1 MQLLAC
7 VSEAAG
13 LGQDGSQGY
22 RCAET
27 NDLLWAARN
36 LTTQGPDPQPD
47 GGETVMRTA
56 RYLAPA
62 AIVIAHSSTTAE
74 VVCRHLQV
82 PPPPIASLGCQVVH
96 LRNCRDPHAQSCSQ
110 STACVAPTALSLFT
124 PRNPRIT
131 TGGTILGREVQEVH

>member
-1 MQLLAC
+1 MRKLL
-7 VSEAAG
+7 S
-13 LGQDGSQGY
+13 
-22 RCAET
+22 
-27 NDLLWAARN
+27 
-36 LTTQGPDPQPD
+36 
-47 GGETVMRTA
+47 A

-110 STACVAPTALSLFT
+110 STSTTCVAPTAFPLLVSNYCSLHDD
-124 PRNPRIT
+124 
-131 TGGTILGREVQEVH
+131 L